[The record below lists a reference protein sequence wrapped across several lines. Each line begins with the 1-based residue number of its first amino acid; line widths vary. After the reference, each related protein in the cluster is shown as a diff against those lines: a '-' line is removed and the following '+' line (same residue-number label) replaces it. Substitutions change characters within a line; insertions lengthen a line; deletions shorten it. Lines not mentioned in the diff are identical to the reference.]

1 VIADRSAGRS
11 ADWLA
16 LQLAAARGDAR
27 PLGANY
33 DDAALKGWIHTFQ
46 LTQGLPS
53 DGVAG
58 PVTLMRL
65 NRAVG
70 IDEPRLQAEN

>member
-1 VIADRSAGRS
+1 V
-11 ADWLA
+11 
-16 LQLAAARGDAR
+16 RGDSR
-27 PLGANY
+27 QVGTSF
-33 DDAALKGWIHTFQ
+33 DDAALKGWIHSFQ
-46 LTQGLPS
+46 LTQGLPT

-58 PVTLMRL
+58 PVTLMQL